1 MRWLLLAFALITLPA
16 LAEVR
21 DAQTH
26 FFMSKL
32 GDFKDELATARQ
44 EGKQGVM
51 IMFEMDDCPFCHRMK
66 ATVLNQ
72 TEVQDWYRK
81 HFLLY
86 TIDVKGDVPMT
97 DFQGKATREKDFALD
112 VRARATP
119 VFIFFDLEGK
129 PIARY
134 TGPTQTPDEFL
145 LLGRWVVE
153 GHYKTVAFNVFKRQ
167 PPK

>member
-1 MRWLLLAFALITLPA
+1 MRWLLLALTLLTLPA

-26 FFMSKL
+26 FFQAKL
-32 GDFKDELATARQ
+32 GDFKDELATAKQ
-44 EGKQGVM
+44 EGKSGVL

-72 TEVQDWYRK
+72 SALQDWYRK

-86 TIDVKGDVPMT
+86 NMDVKGDVPMT
-97 DFQGKATREKDFALD
+97 DFKGKATREKDFALE

-119 VFIFFDLEGK
+119 TFIFFDLEGN
-129 PIARY
+129 PVARF
-134 TGPTQTPDEFL
+134 TGPTQTAEEFL
-145 LLGRWVVE
+145 LLGRWVLE
-153 GHYKTVAFNVFKRQ
+153 GHYKTVAFNIFKRQ